1 MTRLDMIS
9 WNIIKLNYQSKV
21 KKVRYIWC
29 VRKKMEMLDQSGRVY
44 CATWSNIDDYEDKD
58 SFNICVY
65 DQDGNYV
72 MNNIWTKEYVVE
84 RRYVYEKCN
93 LLL

>member
-9 WNIIKLNYQSKV
+9 WNIMKLNYQSKV
-21 KKVRYIWC
+21 KKVQHIWC
-29 VRKKMEMLDQSGRVY
+29 VRKKMEMLDQSSRVY